1 MKRYKLNRR
10 ARFICQMIIL
20 MALMISVSIAIRAN
34 YYSQLVL
41 WGLFSYII
49 AREVIDYLRDVSAA
63 RKCQRW
69 PITFIYS
76 HFKIKGTAM
85 SFQLHT
91 DEVLP
96 FKLGKPV
103 DSTGAEAEV
112 EEGTLVIES
121 SDPAVFT
128 IEQDPDF
135 PDDPYAGLIVSQ
147 GEGTA
152 TLNAKA
158 DADLG
163 EGVTEITLQVEGQIL
178 AAGAV
183 GFAPWSFGTPRKK
196 TEPAESPQG

>member
-1 MKRYKLNRR
+1 MQMNRR
-10 ARFICQMIIL
+10 AKFICHMTVL
-20 MALMISVSIAIRAN
+20 MGIMLAVSIAIKMRFYA
-34 YYSQLVL
+34 QLVI
-41 WGLFSYII
+41 WGLFAYII
-49 AREVIDYLRDVSAA
+49 AKEVIDYLRENRA
-63 RKCQRW
+63 RRRCQRW

-103 DSTGAEAEV
+103 DSTGADAEV
-112 EEGTLVIES
+112 EEGSLVIES
-121 SDPAVFT
+121 SDPTVFT

-135 PDDPYAGLIVSQ
+135 PEDPYAGLIVSQ

-152 TLNAKA
+152 TLKAKA

-163 EGVTEITLQVEGQIL
+163 EGVEEITLEVEGQIL

-183 GFAPWSFGTPRKK
+183 GFAPWAFGTPRKK
-196 TEPAESPQG
+196 TQPAESPQG

>member
-1 MKRYKLNRR
+1 MNRR
-10 ARFICQMIIL
+10 AKFICHMLFL
-20 MALMISVSIAIRAN
+20 MVVMLSVSIAIRAN
-34 YYSQLVL
+34 YYSQLAL

-49 AREVIDYLRDVSAA
+49 AKEFIDYLRETRNR
-63 RKCQRW
+63 RKCTRW
-69 PITFIYS
+69 PITFIFS
-76 HFKIKGTAM
+76 HFKIKGDITM
-85 SFQLHT
+85 FQLHT

-103 DSTGAEAEV
+103 DSTGAEADV
-112 EEGTLVIES
+112 EEGSLVIES

-152 TLNAKA
+152 TLKAKA

-163 EGVTEITLQVEGQIL
+163 EGVTEITLEVEGQVL

-196 TEPAESPQG
+196 TQPGESQEG